1 MKKISSDSVYEPQ
14 EDSLLMAEQVKKYAF
29 GDVLDLGCG
38 SGIQGIQALKNKRVN
53 AVYFVDI
60 NPKALD
66 KARESLHESNDE
78 DLHNDKDTYF
88 IRSDLF
94 ENLDNKRFDTIV
106 FNPPYLPD
114 DKLDNEKIITTG
126 GTHGYELILRFLSEA
141 KKFLKDDGI
150 IILLFSSLSNKK
162 VIDEYLKKE
171 SYTKNLIVKKS
182 LFMEVLYVYIL
193 KIKIDET
200 KIFRGH
206 RGIVELNIIK
216 GKKIATKHALK
227 DNYNAIKEAKFLKI
241 LNKYGIG
248 PKYISNNEKSL
259 SMEYIEGARIIDYF
273 LDKKTDKECIL
284 RVIKY
289 ILEQLLVMDG
299 LQINKL
305 ELTNPYKH
313 IIIEKNTVHP
323 IMIDFERCYFNEKP
337 KNITQFIQF
346 LCSERM
352 RHVLSEKNMRVD
364 KQELRSI
371 AKNYKMIKM
380 QEKNKNKKIIM
391 DIIQCFT

>member
-1 MKKISSDSVYEPQ
+1 M
-14 EDSLLMAEQVKKYAF
+14 
-29 GDVLDLGCG
+29 
-38 SGIQGIQALKNKRVN
+38 
-53 AVYFVDI
+53 
-60 NPKALD
+60 
-66 KARESLHESNDE
+66 
-78 DLHNDKDTYF
+78 
-88 IRSDLF
+88 
-94 ENLDNKRFDTIV
+94 
-106 FNPPYLPD
+106 
-114 DKLDNEKIITTG
+114 
-126 GTHGYELILRFLSEA
+126 
-141 KKFLKDDGI
+141 
-150 IILLFSSLSNKK
+150 
-162 VIDEYLKKE
+162 
-171 SYTKNLIVKKS
+171 
-182 LFMEVLYVYIL
+182 
-193 KIKIDET
+193 
-200 KIFRGH
+200 
-206 RGIVELNIIK
+206 NIIK